1 MTETRA
7 ATLIVEVEGRQ
18 TNVDA
23 LLRRVQADLLKTR
36 AEADKTGQGVERLG
50 GRQRKAGTD
59 TLAHAQALARLA
71 QAEGDTAA
79 AVELLSRALQGQE
92 QRTLQVIN
100 AETQL
105 ANTKRR
111 LARETSG
118 AQSAFQSLSTT
129 ASGLGAALG
138 AAGFAFGAQQIAAFA
153 VEAGKQANELEK
165 IQAVLQVTSGS
176 QERYNEVLSIAEGN
190 QRLFGGT
197 LASNLTPLSAF
208 VQLSN
213 RSGAELA
220 SLNSAAQLL
229 LASNPAAAISDASFA
244 LSEFLSANGAEAAL
258 SLADRFNLDK
268 AALTELA
275 AAGTS
280 AEQRLAG
287 LEALLAQQGITA
299 EALAARLDTNAA
311 SYDRLGV
318 AIDTAKTKF
327 GGWAAVVGAPVAD
340 QLAIAIDTLTRQLTG
355 QTTQLDQA
363 AASTVAASGSYAE
376 YTARVQAAN
385 EASRAWLM
393 TQQEQASA
401 QGPFLAG
408 FQALGTLYGQIFG
421 QVGQLTEAQY
431 TYTQA
436 LIAQG
441 VAETEA
447 VAQAQAQAEALG
459 QIQYAVEESGGQL
472 DAYAGR
478 LATAAAASDAS
489 RATIAELA
497 DMFRRGQIDAAGL
510 AAGLV
515 DVETG
520 NRVNAEAARA
530 NAQAEADAAAAAQ
543 AGADASYAD
552 AAAKIEQA
560 TQAELASL
568 RHDELD
574 AAIRAAAAAGGDATA
589 AAARIAAQFS
599 GVEAPAVV
607 QLINLHR
614 ELAAARANAAAPPRQ
629 NNVPAYLR
637 PGYGGGAPAD
647 VARSEAA
654 SKASADARR
663 AQLLATGSAAQVATL
678 RQQEYNQAVKLYGAA
693 SSQAIEAQTALIQA
707 NERAAAAAAKGAGGA
722 KGGGG
727 GGGKSEATKAAE
739 KEAKDTAKAR
749 EQQIEDEN
757 RFQEQR
763 LRDQEQIAAELEEAA
778 RDHAERMLDIER
790 EYQERSREQEQKNE
804 ISKRRTKLSFYEA
817 LTSSDLGQK
826 EQQALSAQYE
836 AANAKAEELAQSGR
850 QAQAD
855 EYRRLKA
862 EQLKAELEHQEAVKK
877 AREDGNKAEV
887 QRLEA
892 MAALRR
898 DAEQAELNELEQR
911 GDANVTQ
918 RDEATADETTRYAE
932 EQNEI
937 AGAAEEAS
945 QRKIEASKLSAEAL
959 AAETLKIQEQADALK
974 ALNDQRIAAGVPTT
988 AAGAGSGANTPAG
1001 AGTAPAPAPV
1011 DPASIAA
1018 AGEAAGEAAGLLI
1031 ATGQAQLADLLSRVI
1046 SELQNVRG
1054 EIGRARGQTPFTGQ
1068 R

>member
-1 MTETRA
+1 MTDTRV
-7 ATLIVEVEGRQ
+7 ATLIVEVEGRS
-18 TNVDA
+18 TNLEQ
-23 LLRRVQADLLKTR
+23 LLQRVHADLLKTR
-36 AEADKTGQGVERLG
+36 TEADKTGAGVERLG

-79 AVELLSRALQGQE
+79 AVSILSSALQTQE

-118 AQSAFQSLSTT
+118 AQSAFQSLSST

-153 VEAGKQANELEK
+153 VAAGQQANELEK
-165 IQAVLQVTSGS
+165 IEATLKVTTGS
-176 QERYNEVLSIAEGN
+176 QSRYNEVMAIAEGN

-197 LASNLTPLSAF
+197 LAGNLAPLSAF
-208 VQLSN
+208 VQLSA

-220 SLNSAAQLL
+220 NLNSAAQLL

-268 AALTELA
+268 AALTQLA
-275 AAGTS
+275 AAGTT

-287 LEALLAQQGITA
+287 LEQLLADQGITA

-311 SYDRLGV
+311 AYDRLG
-318 AIDTAKTKF
+318 
-327 GGWAAVVGAPVAD
+327 
-340 QLAIAIDTLTRQLTG
+340 
-355 QTTQLDQA
+355 A
-363 AASTVAASGSYAE
+363 AASNAYDRLGAAASAAAAPAANAGAKFLEQLTALLSGQSTEFDKTAAAAAVAATSYADYAASVDAAGTSLVTMTNE
-376 YTARVQAAN
+376 QQLAAN
-385 EASRAWLM
+385 
-393 TQQEQASA
+393 A
-401 QGPFLAG
+401 QGPIVGGLQAIANLVTLLAG
-408 FQALGTLYGQIFG
+408 DTGKLTETQLAYVQAL
-421 QVGQLTEAQY
+421 A
-431 TYTQA
+431 
-436 LIAQG
+436 AQG
-441 VAETEA
+441 VAAEDA
-447 VAQAQAQAEALG
+447 VAQAQAQAEGLG
-459 QIQYAVEESGGQL
+459 QIQYAMVEAQGAL
-472 DAYAGR
+472 DGYAGR
-478 LATAAAASDAS
+478 IATAAAASDQS
-489 RATIAELA
+489 RATMVGLA
-497 DMFRRGQIDAAGL
+497 DALRAGRTDIDGFVAGLIAVETANRAAADAA
-510 AAGLV
+510 AAQ
-515 DVETG
+515 
-520 NRVNAEAARA
+520 
-530 NAQAEADAAAAAQ
+530 AQAETDSAAAAQ

-654 SKASADARR
+654 TKASADARR
-663 AQLLATGSAAQVATL
+663 AQLLATGSAAQIATL
-678 RQQEYNQAVKLYGAA
+678 RQTEYNQAVKLYGAA

-727 GGGKSEATKAAE
+727 GGGKSAATKAAE
-739 KEAKDTAKAR
+739 KEAKDVAKLQ
-749 EQQIEDEN
+749 EQQLEDES

-763 LRDQEQIAAELEEAA
+763 LRDQEKIAAELEEAA

-804 ISKRRTKLSFYEA
+804 ISKRRTKQNFYEA

-826 EQQALSAQYE
+826 EQQALSAEYE
-836 AANAKAEELAQSGR
+836 AANARAEELAQSGR

-862 EQLKAELEHQEAVKK
+862 EQLKAELEYQEAVKQ

-892 MAALRR
+892 MAQLRR
-898 DAEQAELNELEQR
+898 DADQAELNELEQR
-911 GDANVTQ
+911 GDSNVSQ
-918 RDEATADETTRYAE
+918 RDQATADEATRYAE
-932 EQNEI
+932 EQAEI
-937 AGAAEEAS
+937 AGSAEEAA
-945 QRKIEASKLSAEAL
+945 QRKIEASRLSGEAL
-959 AAETLKIQEQADALK
+959 AAETLKIREQADALK

-988 AAGAGSGANTPAG
+988 G
-1001 AGTAPAPAPV
+1001 AGTSTGADTATGAGAPPAAPV

-1046 SELQNVRG
+1046 SELQGVRG